1 MHVVT
6 EDEAAAA
13 VVAHPES
20 DAGGT
25 WEVAVTRVEDAGPA
39 WRVFY
44 NSKASVES
52 GDWRQALGGNWP
64 YLVVKTNGAVLL
76 DREYRNNVL
85 GL

>member
-1 MHVVT
+1 MQVVT

-13 VVAHPES
+13 VVTHLEA
-20 DAGGT
+20 DAGRT

-44 NSKASVES
+44 NSKGSVAS

-64 YLVVKTNGAVLL
+64 YLVVKANGAVLL
-76 DREYRNNVL
+76 DREYRDNVL